1 VWVHRQALMDVIAR
15 IGVVIAPAISPN
27 ARRPELSLSGSQD
40 DAERL
45 VVEYQG
51 QTRHAQW

>member
-1 VWVHRQALMDVIAR
+1 MDVIPR
-15 IGVVIAPAISPN
+15 IGVVIAPAI
-27 ARRPELSLSGSQD
+27 RPDPGWPQLALAGSQD

-51 QTRHAQW
+51 QTRHAHW